1 MNRFGISY
9 QRGVGMIEVLVAI
22 LILSTSLMALAA
34 MQMRSLQYNQ
44 SAYFESQ
51 ANMLVND
58 IVDRMRLNRGTSY
71 NSGFG
76 STSGAPV
83 VATIGANAVADVDQW
98 NRLIEARL
106 PNGKGSIA
114 CIPATAVNGTIN
126 CTIVIRWDNINNVT
140 GAGSAT
146 SNAAE
151 NRTTLTYYAGL

>member
-1 MNRFGISY
+1 MNRFSITY

-34 MQMRSLQYNQ
+34 MQLRSLQYNQ

-51 ANMLVND
+51 ANMLVTD
-58 IVDRMRLNRGTSY
+58 IVDRMRLNRNFTY

-76 STSGAPV
+76 STSGPV
-83 VATIGANAVADVDQW
+83 VPATEASNAVADVDQW
-98 NRLIEARL
+98 NRLIAARL
-106 PNGKGSIA
+106 PNGQGSIA
-114 CIPATAVNGTIN
+114 CVGATPANNIIN

-140 GAGSAT
+140 GAGEAT

-151 NRTTLTYYAGL
+151 NRTTLTYFAGL